1 MGAGWGQ
8 GTGRVVGS
16 GSSLQPACS
25 RRAVGRAGVQLRGCL
40 GPGLR
45 PRVSGRGRPL
55 RCRARGKAGRR
66 QSPPFSGLSLMG
78 PDIVDIKPANMEDLT
93 EVITASEFH
102 PHHCN
107 LFVYSSSKGSLRLCD
122 MRAAALCDKHSK
134 RKCPFPPGTRWAVGA
149 AVLCPGR
156 VGTVQDGGPWAP
168 CCCHATGRGSL
179 ILPPPTAL
187 QVPAQAGAAQLPGT
201 GQLKPGPG
209 SELGA
214 RS

>member
-1 MGAGWGQ
+1 
-8 GTGRVVGS
+8 
-16 GSSLQPACS
+16 
-25 RRAVGRAGVQLRGCL
+25 
-40 GPGLR
+40 
-45 PRVSGRGRPL
+45 
-55 RCRARGKAGRR
+55 
-66 QSPPFSGLSLMG
+66 MG

-134 RKCPFPPGTRWAVGA
+134 RKCPFPPGTQWAVGA
-149 AVLCPGR
+149 VGQRPSWCCTRGGWERCGLGARALRAAVVPLAGGAWSCP
-156 VGTVQDGGPWAP
+156 
-168 CCCHATGRGSL
+168 
-179 ILPPPTAL
+179 PPPTAL
-187 QVPAQAGAAQLPGT
+187 QVPAQAGAAQLPGA
-201 GQLKPGPG
+201 GQLKPGSG